1 MSPDATRGFP
11 PPRYVMDTEQAR
23 SAKIYTSRFS
33 GGAKSKNVRY
43 DSNTHGASRAGFVMI
58 RGGIGFIHTNGAV
71 CRFCSEATAGEGV
84 VSPHFIRCPCGMLHV
99 S

>member
-1 MSPDATRGFP
+1 
-11 PPRYVMDTEQAR
+11 MDTEQAR

-71 CRFCSEATAGEGV
+71 CRFCSESGGGGGAPG
-84 VSPHFIRCPCGMLHV
+84 SQHFIRCPCGMLHV